1 MAADGYLYCNSKL
14 QTIQHSDTMNG
25 SLRRA
30 EFIFSME
37 GSTMTTLHRQGTIR
51 CSALLVLSISAG
63 LLQGCSRDPN
73 VRKLKYLKS
82 GEHYAAEG
90 KQQEA
95 IIQFSNAIKLDHNYA
110 AAHYDLAKTY
120 MKLGAFSGAYGEL
133 QKTVDLDPK
142 NVQAHL
148 DLGTLLLAARQYPRS
163 IDQAKA
169 VLALQANNP
178 DAFALLSSN
187 ALAQGDSKE
196 ALAQIQHAL
205 AIDPNRSNF
214 HTALALIQSSD
225 PAQEQSAEEQL
236 QKAISLDPKN
246 ITAHLVLA
254 SMLEKKGDLQG
265 AEQQA
270 KTAVDLDPTN
280 LRARMTL
287 VGMYYRSDNK
297 AAAEATLLQGTELL
311 ADTTQGADLLWDYY
325 ARTGQ
330 VDKAASVYSGLVA
343 KHPKSV
349 PLKVTYAHILMQQ
362 KNFAQASTVADE
374 LMKSNGSDPQVEVL
388 NGILLMQSGKVND
401 AFIALQKAE
410 KNAPDNLAIQLWL
423 GQAAVAKGDTSV
435 AEKSFQAAT
444 HIDPSNIIAARGL
457 AGVANQLGD
466 YNLLTQV
473 ANTTLGRH
481 PDLSDAYFWRGL
493 AELHQQQE
501 DKADADLQ
509 TAIQKD
515 PNNSLAAEELG
526 ALRLT
531 QNRVPQGKALLEQAL
546 ASNPNAARAL
556 RILVAYDLHQNQP
569 GDALARVQQQIAKAP
584 SNSDMYDLLSELQIR
599 AGKAPEAIAAAQK
612 AMQLN
617 PTDGAAVVDYT
628 RAQMMQ
634 GNVQAATAQWKNWTT
649 SHPNDARADSILG
662 ALEEAQGDTQS
673 ATDYYKKAL
682 AIQPDQPV
690 AANNLAYLMMESGQD
705 IDVAL
710 SLAQTAHR
718 GMPNSPNT
726 ADTLAWAYYYKGTYA
741 SARDLLEAAL
751 KTAPDNASIHYHLG
765 MTYSKLGDKSNAI
778 LHLKKAV
785 ALAPNTQ
792 TQRDADKALQTLG

>member
-1 MAADGYLYCNSKL
+1 M
-14 QTIQHSDTMNG
+14 TM
-25 SLRRA
+25 
-30 EFIFSME
+30 
-37 GSTMTTLHRQGTIR
+37 LHRQGAVR
-51 CSALLVLSISAG
+51 CSALLVLSISVG

-73 VRKLKYLKS
+73 VKKLKYLKS

-95 IIQFSNAIKLDHNYA
+95 VIQFSNAIKVDHNYA
-110 AAHYDLAKTY
+110 AAHYDLAKAY
-120 MKLGAFSGAYGEL
+120 MKLGAFSGAYAEL

-163 IDQAKA
+163 MDQAKA

-178 DAFALLSSN
+178 DAFALLSSI
-187 ALAQGDSKE
+187 ALAQGDRQA

-214 HTALALIQSSD
+214 HTSLALILGSD
-225 PAQEQSAEEQL
+225 PAQEQSAEDQL
-236 QKAISLDPKN
+236 QKAIALDPKN
-246 ITAHLVLA
+246 ITAHLVLS

-270 KTAVDLDPTN
+270 KTALDLDPTN

-297 AAAEATLLQGTELL
+297 TAAESTLLQGTELL
-311 ADTTQGADLLWDYY
+311 ADTTQGADLLWNYY

-330 VDKAASVYSGLVA
+330 VDKAASVYSALVA
-343 KHPKSV
+343 KHPKSI
-349 PLKVTYAHILMQQ
+349 PLKVTYVHILMQQ
-362 KNFAQASTVADE
+362 KNFSQATAVVDE

-388 NGILLMQSGKVND
+388 NGVLLLQAGKVND
-401 AFIALQKAE
+401 AYIALQKAE
-410 KNAPDNLAIQLWL
+410 KNAPDNLTIQLWL
-423 GQAAVAKGDTSV
+423 GQAAQAKGDMGV
-435 AEKSFQAAT
+435 AEKSFQAAA
-444 HIDPSNIIAARGL
+444 HIDPSNINAARGL
-457 AGVANQLGD
+457 ASVANQLGD

-473 ANTTLGRH
+473 ANTTLGNH

-501 DKADADLQ
+501 DKADADFQMAL
-509 TAIQKD
+509 QKD
-515 PNNSLAAEELG
+515 ANNSSAAEELG
-526 ALRLT
+526 AMRLT
-531 QNRVPQGKALLEQAL
+531 QNHIPQGKALLEQAL
-546 ASNPNAARAL
+546 TSNPNAARAL

-569 GDALARVQQQIAKAP
+569 GAALARVQQQIAKAP

-599 AGKAPEAIAAAQK
+599 ARNAPEAIAAAQK

-617 PTDGAAVVDYT
+617 PADGAAVIDYT
-628 RAQMMQ
+628 RAEMMQ
-634 GNVQAATAQWKNWTT
+634 GNVQAAVNQWKSWTA

-662 ALEEAQGDTQS
+662 ALEEARGDTQS
-673 ATDYYKKAL
+673 ATNDYKKAL

-690 AANNLAYLMMESGQD
+690 AANNLAYIMMESGQD

-710 SLAQTAHR
+710 SLAEAAHR

-726 ADTLAWAYYYKGTYA
+726 ADTLAWAYYYKGTYG
-741 SARDLLEAAL
+741 SARDLLESAL
-751 KTAPDNASIHYHLG
+751 KISPDNASIQYHLG
-765 MTYSKLGDKSNAI
+765 MTYSKLGDKANAI
-778 LHLKKAV
+778 LHLKKAA

-792 TQRDADKALQTLG
+792 TQKDADKALQALG